1 MTGRSGELEAHTMST
16 ATAFVEIVEAL
27 IDDFDV
33 IDVLTG
39 LATRSVE
46 LLHASEAGILLADPS
61 GQLIVT
67 AASSEQVGLLELFQ
81 IQNQQGPCLDCYTS
95 GVTVMHAALDQA
107 SPWPEFAAECV
118 RAGFPSVFAVPLRLK
133 SSTIGCLNLFMSE
146 SVVLTRADI
155 VLAQALADVA
165 TIVIIQDQ
173 TSRDAAVREGSLQ
186 NALTSRIAIEQAK
199 GMIAERFNL
208 DMNTAFGRL
217 RTYARQ
223 TNRRL
228 SDVAAAVAS
237 GDLTISAVNGAT
249 RPPPPPNRTQPVPE
263 PARTDRPPT

>member
-1 MTGRSGELEAHTMST
+1 MPRIPGSST
-16 ATAFVEIVEAL
+16 
-27 IDDFDV
+27 
-33 IDVLTG
+33 
-39 LATRSVE
+39 S
-46 LLHASEAGILLADPS
+46 
-61 GQLIVT
+61 IVT

-81 IQNQQGPCLDCYTS
+81 IQNQQGPCLDCYTG
-95 GVTVMHAALDQA
+95 GVTVTHAALDQG
-107 SPWPEFAAECV
+107 SPWPLFAAESV
-118 RAGFPSVFAVPLRLK
+118 KAGFPSVFAVPLRLK

-146 SVVLTRADI
+146 SVVLSRSDI

-173 TSRDAAVREGSLQ
+173 AAREAAQRVGSLQ

-199 GMIAERFNL
+199 GMIAERFSV

-217 RTYARQ
+217 RTYARR
-223 TNRRL
+223 TNQRL

-249 RPPPPPNRTQPVPE
+249 RLPPPPTRTQPVAE
-263 PARTDRPPT
+263 PARSDRQTT